1 MPDLSSQSET
11 IDLKGTCTSVA
22 ADGTASWTFTVEG
35 VSVETTVDSG
45 GKLKFD
51 SKKDK
56 ECVKG
61 LVRYAAIKGVT
72 FTATVGADGGIK
84 SCSLEAWPKTC
95 DIKIDKST
103 TVKNSAANLFH
114 DPTSAREWL
123 ELIFHTGPG
132 KGKEWK
138 RTLYFGNQEEVDMKS
153 DGAETVSGD
162 KCARIKLDTADQPR
176 DAANKI
182 PREAFKSGKVS
193 YSTAA
198 GCALKV
204 DIKGGIVAD
213 KSVLGVS
220 SQARWEIEC
229 LKRGFDAEVAKA
241 AERAQ
246 K

>member
-22 ADGTASWTFTVEG
+22 ADGTAAWTFSVEA
-35 VSVETTVDSG
+35 VAVETTVDSG
-45 GKLKFD
+45 GKLKFE

-72 FTATVGADGGIK
+72 FTATVGADGAIK
-84 SCSLEAWPKTC
+84 SISIESWPTTC

-103 TVKNSAANLFH
+103 TVKNSAANQFH

-123 ELIFHTGPG
+123 ELIFNTGPG

-162 KCARIKLDTADQPR
+162 KCARIKLDTADQPK
-176 DAANKI
+176 DAANS
-182 PREAFKSGKVS
+182 R
-193 YSTAA
+193 
-198 GCALKV
+198 
-204 DIKGGIVAD
+204 D
-213 KSVLGVS
+213 
-220 SQARWEIEC
+220 
-229 LKRGFDAEVAKA
+229 EVTPLRA
-241 AERAQ
+241 AEEFWRTDSPIGQRRIAPGSGRVDDDVGLPPPEAPSS
-246 K
+246 KIRSP